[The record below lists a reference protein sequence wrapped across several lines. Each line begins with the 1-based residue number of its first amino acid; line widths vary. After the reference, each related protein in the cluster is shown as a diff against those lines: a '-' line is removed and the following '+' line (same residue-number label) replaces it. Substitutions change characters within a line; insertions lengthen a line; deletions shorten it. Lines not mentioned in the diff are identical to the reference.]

1 MRTFITTLRR
11 AGLQG
16 DGSIVTV
23 ESLEVIAQE
32 TAVPFS
38 IRAGDQV
45 IGRITRLWVEADELR
60 GEANFDADGAQP
72 PAAC

>member
-11 AGLQG
+11 AGLQD

-23 ESLEVIAQE
+23 ESLEVIAAE

-60 GEANFDADGAQP
+60 GEANFDDGAQP